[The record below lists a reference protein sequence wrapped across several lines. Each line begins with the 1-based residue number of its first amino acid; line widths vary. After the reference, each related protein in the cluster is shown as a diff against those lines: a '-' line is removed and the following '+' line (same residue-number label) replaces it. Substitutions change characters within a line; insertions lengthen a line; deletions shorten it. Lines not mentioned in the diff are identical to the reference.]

1 MEVIEPPAFGLPSV
15 GPGHKAGVTTESGA
29 WEALHNPIGTHRAE
43 GVRNQNKW
51 TEPMKDTAANRKL
64 LTVLVL
70 LGASWVLFFQPASH
84 WSAAIQISSVRI
96 AFSLQSD
103 TVRFRTP
110 VS

>member
-1 MEVIEPPAFGLPSV
+1 
-15 GPGHKAGVTTESGA
+15 
-29 WEALHNPIGTHRAE
+29 
-43 GVRNQNKW
+43 
-51 TEPMKDTAANRKL
+51 MKDTAANRKL

-110 VS
+110 VSGNGHSLFLLQIGGQRS